1 MSPRNRWPFIGP
13 GGASVIA
20 EVEGGL
26 QIDNGEAQLAA
37 ALEGAGIVYLPV
49 DLVTEP
55 LRTGQLVEILP
66 HWQRM
71 TLPIHLVYP
80 SRRLVPRRLSA
91 FMEAIAG
98 GLKDTA
104 A

>member
-1 MSPRNRWPFIGP
+1 M
-13 GGASVIA
+13 
-20 EVEGGL
+20 
-26 QIDNGEAQLAA
+26 
-37 ALEGAGIVYLPV
+37 VYLPV

-55 LRTGQLVEILP
+55 LQSGRLIEILP

-91 FMEAIAG
+91 FMEAIAI
-98 GLKDTA
+98 GLKD
-104 A
+104 